1 MAVAA
6 LTLEELR
13 PEVLGMRLAT
23 AGVSAGNRLLIW
35 RDTIGIIRDFW
46 LTGTGAGTYV
56 TSMLVYQRSSP
67 GWLYNQAHNHYLQ
80 LVSEGGLLLGVPV
93 FAALVFF
100 TGDAWRRLSHDG
112 AGMFWIRA
120 GAFCG
125 LAGVAAQ
132 SLFETGLTMPANAA
146 LAGIAAAIVMH
157 DGAPRARV

>member
-1 MAVAA
+1 M
-6 LTLEELR
+6 
-13 PEVLGMRLAT
+13 
-23 AGVSAGNRLLIW
+23 
-35 RDTIGIIRDFW
+35 GIIRDFW

-56 TSMLVYQRSSP
+56 TSMVLYQRSSP

-80 LVSEGGLLLGVPV
+80 LVSEGGLLLGVPA

-100 TGDAWRRLSHDG
+100 TREAWRRLGSDDS
-112 AGMFWIRA
+112 GMFWIRA

-146 LAGIAAAIVMH
+146 LAGIAAAIVVH
-157 DGAPRARV
+157 DVAPRARD